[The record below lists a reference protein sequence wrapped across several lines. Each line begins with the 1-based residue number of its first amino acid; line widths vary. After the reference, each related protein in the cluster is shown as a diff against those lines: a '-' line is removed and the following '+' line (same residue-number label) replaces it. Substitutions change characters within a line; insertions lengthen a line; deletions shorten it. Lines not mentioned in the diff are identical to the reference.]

1 MKKENILYTVLI
13 VVLFSAVAFVAMKY
27 VTETYE
33 MSSSVE
39 TFGNSSGPG
48 LVTTAAKCNCM
59 PGYVANKNASGSYV
73 CKKLCDGGP
82 EWGNCST
89 MTLPCY

>member
-13 VVLFSAVAFVAMKY
+13 VVVFSAVAFVAMKY

-39 TFGNSSGPG
+39 TFGNSPG

-59 PGYVANKNASGSYV
+59 PGYVANKNASGSYK
-73 CKKLCDGGP
+73 CIKLCDGGP
-82 EWGNCST
+82 GWATCST
-89 MTLPCY
+89 SSLPCY

>member
-13 VVLFSAVAFVAMKY
+13 VVVFSAVAFVAMKY

-59 PGYVANKNASGSYV
+59 PGYVPNKNASGSYV
-73 CKKLCDGGP
+73 CKKLCDGGAG
-82 EWGNCST
+82 WATCST

>member
-13 VVLFSAVAFVAMKY
+13 IIIFSAVVFVAMQY
-27 VTETYE
+27 VKETCQVP
-33 MSSSVE
+33 SSVE
-39 TFGNSSGPG
+39 TFGNS

-59 PGYVANKNASGSYV
+59 PGYVPNKNASGSYV

-82 EWGNCST
+82 EWGNCSHSSL
-89 MTLPCY
+89 TLPCY